1 MPCSFTLWSFLH
13 NLLLIYVIKASH
25 HCLSED
31 FSQENDSVAVS
42 WLLKNCTVW
51 LHLCRH
57 MCPCLSA
64 HCLFFFIREES
75 FPYTIVIAVWH
86 VVPPFTIPEMTFCVG
101 SETPTTPACGDQ
113 LPQGHTNVMSSAAC
127 PPQGGLSA
135 ALRIAHA
142 TSQIFRGYY

>member
-51 LHLCRH
+51 LHLCGH

-64 HCLFFFIREES
+64 LCLFFFIREES

-86 VVPPFTIPEMTFCVG
+86 VVPSFTIPEMSFCVG
-101 SETPTTPACGDQ
+101 SENPTTLACGDQ